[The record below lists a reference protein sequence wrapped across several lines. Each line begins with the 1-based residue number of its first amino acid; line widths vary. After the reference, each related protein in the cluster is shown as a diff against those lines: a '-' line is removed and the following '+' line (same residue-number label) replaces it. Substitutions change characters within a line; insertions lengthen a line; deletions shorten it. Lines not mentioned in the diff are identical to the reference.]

1 MPALEAFYKSH
12 QDDDFVIIGIND
24 GESQDLVAP
33 FVEEYSLTFP
43 IWLDEEYASEKAFKT
58 INLPS
63 SFVIDR
69 DGTIRLMWIG
79 AISRNV
85 LEKYV
90 SPIIME

>member
-1 MPALEAFYKSH
+1 
-12 QDDDFVIIGIND
+12 VIVGINV
-24 GESQDLVAP
+24 GESQGLVAP
-33 FVEEYSLTFP
+33 FVKEYDLTFP
-43 IWLDEEYASEKAFKT
+43 IWLDEEYAAEKAFKT

-69 DGTIRLMWIG
+69 NGTVRLVWIG